1 MKKFHTSSGA
11 ATKQLKPN
19 ERCSTMRQ
27 CLFEDQIDDYLLN
40 RLDGE
45 TKERFEEH
53 YFNCSNCFAQLQ
65 ERDALVSAIKSKG
78 AWLFARERQP
88 EPRSWGAALGK
99 MTDWLTPR
107 QWAVAALSAA
117 VILVAVFG
125 ALPLLRHQ
133 FPQFTLSDSEVVR
146 GQSLSLITPLIDV
159 KAVPAYFEWAKLAN
173 AAEYKIS
180 IYNGDLL
187 WSASTTETRIAI
199 PEDVKL
205 KMVAGNTYAWQVKA
219 FSASGTL
226 IAVSSRVRFQV
237 VTGN

>member
-1 MKKFHTSSGA
+1 
-11 ATKQLKPN
+11 
-19 ERCSTMRQ
+19 MRQ

-40 RLDGE
+40 RLGGE

-53 YFNCSNCFAQLQ
+53 YFNCSSCFAKLR
-65 ERDALVSAIKSKG
+65 ERDELITAIKTRS
-78 AWLFARERQP
+78 AWLFSRKLQP
-88 EPRSWGAALGK
+88 EPKGWAAAVGRV
-99 MTDWLTPR
+99 TDWLTPR
-107 QWAVAALSAA
+107 QWAVAAVSAA

-133 FPQFTLSDSEVVR
+133 SPQFTLSDSEVVR

-180 IYNGDLL
+180 IWNGELL
-187 WSASTTETRIAI
+187 WSASTTDTRIAI
-199 PEDVKL
+199 PEDVKQ
-205 KMVAGNTYAWQVKA
+205 KIVAGNTYAWQVKA
-219 FSASGTL
+219 FSAGGTL
-226 IAVSSRVRFQV
+226 VAVSSRVRFQV

>member
-1 MKKFHTSSGA
+1 MK
-11 ATKQLKPN
+11 
-19 ERCSTMRQ
+19 Q

-40 RLDGE
+40 RLEGD
-45 TKERFEEH
+45 TKQRFEEH
-53 YFNCSNCFAQLQ
+53 YFNCSSCFEKLQ
-65 ERDALVSAIKSKG
+65 ERDGLVSAIKARG

-88 EPRSWGAALGK
+88 EAKGWSAALGK

-107 QWAVAALSAA
+107 QWAAAAVSAA
-117 VILVAVFG
+117 VILFAVFG

-133 FPQFTLSDSEVVR
+133 SPQFTLSDNEVVR

-180 IYNGDLL
+180 IYNGALL
-187 WSASTTETRIAI
+187 WSASTADTRITV

-205 KMVAGNTYAWQVKA
+205 KMVAGHTYAWQVKA
-219 FSASGTL
+219 FSANGTL
-226 IAVSSRVRFQV
+226 VAVSSRVRFQV
-237 VTGN
+237 VTGS

>member
-1 MKKFHTSSGA
+1 
-11 ATKQLKPN
+11 
-19 ERCSTMRQ
+19 MRK

-40 RLDGE
+40 RLEGPAKD
-45 TKERFEEH
+45 RFEEH
-53 YFNCSNCFAQLQ
+53 YFNCSNCFAKLQ
-65 ERDALVSAIKSKG
+65 ERDELITSIKSRS
-78 AWLFARERQP
+78 AWLFSRERQP
-88 EPRSWGAALGK
+88 EPKGLAAALGR

-107 QWAVAALSAA
+107 QWAVAAVSAA
-117 VILVAVFG
+117 VILFTVFG

-133 FPQFTLSDSEVVR
+133 SPQFTLSEGEVVR

-180 IYNGDLL
+180 IYNGELL
-187 WSASTTETRIAI
+187 WSASTSDTRIAV

-219 FSASGTL
+219 FSSRGTL
-226 IAVSSRVRFQV
+226 VAVSSRVRFQV